1 MQNEI
6 LILGQNTLKLEDND
20 SVKTNK
26 QKLWV
31 DLVDEPSLSEIVAEL
46 NRRIKII
53 FLSLQVLGQWKAMK
67 SLFNPAIPV
76 SSSP

>member
-46 NRRIKII
+46 NRKNKNYFS
-53 FLSLQVLGQWKAMK
+53 FLTSTRSMK
-67 SLFNPAIPV
+67 GHEVFV
-76 SSSP
+76 